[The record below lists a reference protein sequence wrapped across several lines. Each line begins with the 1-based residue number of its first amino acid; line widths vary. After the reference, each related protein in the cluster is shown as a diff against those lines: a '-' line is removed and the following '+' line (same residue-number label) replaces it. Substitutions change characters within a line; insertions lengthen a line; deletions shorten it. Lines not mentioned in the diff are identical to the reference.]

1 MGPKKGGAA
10 VGPPAGTVPG
20 SGCPPLGTWDFREM
34 HRMPSKGGGA
44 DRGFIQQRQRREPPC
59 KPPPQVRQGLDV
71 AWWQSSPVVPRGP
84 DGCVG
89 GGGFLMRTTT
99 VGFTELDTEHFCVNC
114 PQLEGEE
121 EAQLVLET
129 SGGKAEKQF
138 LLST

>member
-1 MGPKKGGAA
+1 MQTTTTSATGAGRGVVA
-10 VGPPAGTVPG
+10 K
-20 SGCPPLGTWDFREM
+20 L
-34 HRMPSKGGGA
+34 PSRA
-44 DRGFIQQRQRREPPC
+44 ARSRRLC
-59 KPPPQVRQGLDV
+59 
-71 AWWQSSPVVPRGP
+71 W
-84 DGCVG
+84 G